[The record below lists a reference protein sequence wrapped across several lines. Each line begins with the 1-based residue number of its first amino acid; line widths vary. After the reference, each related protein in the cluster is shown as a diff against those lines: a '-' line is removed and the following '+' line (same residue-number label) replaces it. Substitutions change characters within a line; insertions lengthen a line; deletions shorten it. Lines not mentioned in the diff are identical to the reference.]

1 MVFSGGDAGPSL
13 GVGYDKNIVNLKDD
27 PLDKMTRVKST
38 VVTTYIGDRTQTIA
52 QGKMLTAV
60 LETAINTEIPGLVRA
75 VVSRDVY
82 AESGTNV
89 LIPRGS
95 RLYGSYSSVIAR
107 GQGRVQISW
116 TRLLRPDGVT
126 MAITFNASDQFG
138 RSGISGEVD
147 NRYSSIIASSM
158 LTSVIAL
165 GGIIAAQ
172 KLVGGN
178 AQTVTTTNPQQGTTT
193 TSGDA
198 TNNALN
204 NFSQSITGTIGQIIS
219 NNINT
224 LPIIRVPQGT
234 RITVIVNSNII
245 IPPMKKTN

>member
-1 MVFSGGDAGPSL
+1 
-13 GVGYDKNIVNLKDD
+13 
-27 PLDKMTRVKST
+27 
-38 VVTTYIGDRTQTIA
+38 
-52 QGKMLTAV
+52 
-60 LETAINTEIPGLVRA
+60 
-75 VVSRDVY
+75 
-82 AESGTNV
+82 
-89 LIPRGS
+89 
-95 RLYGSYSSVIAR
+95 LYGSYSSVIAR
-107 GQGRVQISW
+107 GQGRVQIAW

-165 GGIIAAQ
+165 GGVIAAQ
-172 KLVGGN
+172 KLVGN
-178 AQTVTTTNPQQGTTT
+178 NTQAVTTTNPQQGTTT

-234 RITVIVNSNII
+234 RITVIVNANII